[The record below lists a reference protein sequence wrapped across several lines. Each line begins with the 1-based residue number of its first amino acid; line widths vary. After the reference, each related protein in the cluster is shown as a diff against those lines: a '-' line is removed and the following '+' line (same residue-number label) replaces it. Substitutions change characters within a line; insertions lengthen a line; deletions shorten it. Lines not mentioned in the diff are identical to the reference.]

1 MRARLPRPTYA
12 QVTATLALFVALG
25 GTGYAATTIGTS
37 QIANNAITTPKI
49 KNAAVNTAKL
59 RNSAVTGAKIASG
72 AVGTA
77 KIANAAV
84 STPKIAAGAV
94 TASQLAPA
102 TLAALQG
109 RTGPQGPAGPPGAA
123 GPSDTYAVFRTSG
136 TVIPALTPTTV
147 TFMQLPAGSWL
158 IQGNLVLTNTAASAR
173 EVTCT
178 LLGAGVTI
186 DTATTI
192 LDAAGA
198 LDTQTVALAGTAG
211 PTDLTVAALNCIT
224 SGSLAGVEFADGDL
238 IGTQV
243 GTLHQLAPRP

>member
-1 MRARLPRPTYA
+1 MKGGAMRARLPRPTYA

-49 KNAAVNTAKL
+49 KNAAVTTAKL
-59 RNSAVTGAKIASG
+59 KNTAVTGAKIASN

-84 STPKIAAGAV
+84 TTPKIAAGAV

-109 RTGPQGPAGPPGAA
+109 RTGPPGPAGPPGAV
-123 GPSDTYAVFRTSG
+123 GPSDTYSIFRESG
-136 TVIPALTPTTV
+136 TVTPGSSV

-158 IQGNLVLTNTAASAR
+158 FQANVVLTNTAATAR
-173 EVTCT
+173 EVTCS
-178 LLGAGVTI
+178 LHVGSVTPI
-186 DTATTI
+186 DTATTS
-192 LDAAGA
+192 LDAAAG
-198 LDTQTVALAGTAG
+198 LDTQTVALAATAG
-211 PTDLTVAALNCIT
+211 PF
-224 SGSLAGVEFADGDL
+224 GPSLAGFQCSTSGTPGDVEFADGDL
-238 IGTQV
+238 IATQV
-243 GTLHQLAPRP
+243 GTLH

>member
-59 RNSAVTGAKIASG
+59 RNTAVTGAKIASN

-84 STPKIAAGAV
+84 TTPKIAAGAV

-109 RTGPQGPAGPPGAA
+109 QTGPAGPAGPPGAV
-123 GPSDTYAVFRTSG
+123 GPSDTYAVFRESG
-136 TVIPALTPTTV
+136 TVIPAMSPTSV

-158 IQGNLVLTNTAASAR
+158 VQANLVLTNTAAAAR

-178 LLGAGVTI
+178 IVGGGVTI
-186 DTATTI
+186 DTATTS
-192 LDAAGA
+192 LDVAGG
-198 LDTQTVALAGTAG
+198 LTQTVALAGTAG
-211 PTDLTVAALNCIT
+211 PTDLTIAAFLCST
-224 SGSLAGVEFADGDL
+224 SGSLGGVEFTDGDL
-238 IGTQV
+238 IATQV